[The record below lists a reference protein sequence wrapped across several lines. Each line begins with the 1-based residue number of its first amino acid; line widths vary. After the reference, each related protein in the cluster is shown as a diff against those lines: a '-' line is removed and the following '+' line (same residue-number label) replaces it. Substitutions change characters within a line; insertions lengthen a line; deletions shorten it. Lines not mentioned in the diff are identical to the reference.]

1 MCKINLGDMLGYLRD
16 QGLAFGLEPLLV
28 TVRLLQG
35 VEQLLIFTPISKK
48 NLILKKLIF
57 SFAKVEL
64 FLFVPESIHRLVLGQ
79 LCQHLLELLQQ
90 HP

>member
-48 NLILKKLIF
+48 KFDEILPLNLEI
-57 SFAKVEL
+57 S
-64 FLFVPESIHRLVLGQ
+64 
-79 LCQHLLELLQQ
+79 
-90 HP
+90 

>member
-48 NLILKKLIF
+48 KIDFEK
-57 SFAKVEL
+57 S
-64 FLFVPESIHRLVLGQ
+64 
-79 LCQHLLELLQQ
+79 
-90 HP
+90 